1 MATGIEMLITTLVK
15 SLKLDN
21 ELAAVRQL
29 VASGQLDKIVRFAD
43 QLDEL
48 NENIKALRDDVRELK
63 AGRDDMRELKSG
75 SGATDCGRDDLVI
88 RSIAYL
94 NGGS

>member
-1 MATGIEMLITTLVK
+1 MATGIEMLLTSAMKASLPYLGKEIEAVK
-15 SLKLDN
+15 
-21 ELAAVRQL
+21 QL

-43 QLDEL
+43 QLEEL
-48 NENIKALRDDVRELK
+48 NENIKALRNDMRELK
-63 AGRDDMRELKSG
+63 AG
-75 SGATDCGRDDLVI
+75 SGAADCERDDLAI

>member
-29 VASGQLDKIVRFAD
+29 VASGQLDKIIRFAD
-43 QLDEL
+43 QLENL
-48 NENIKALRDDVRELK
+48 NNNIEAL
-63 AGRDDMRELKSG
+63 RDDMRELKAGAG
-75 SGATDCGRDDLVI
+75 SVDCRRDDFAL
-88 RSIAYL
+88 RSIAHL
-94 NGGS
+94 NSGS

>member
-15 SLKLDN
+15 SLKLEN

-48 NENIKALRDDVRELK
+48 NENIKALRDDMRELK
-63 AGRDDMRELKSG
+63 AG
-75 SGATDCGRDDLVI
+75 SGATSGGRDDFPF
-88 RSIAYL
+88 RAIAHL

>member
-15 SLKLDN
+15 SLKLEN

-48 NENIKALRDDVRELK
+48 NENIKALRDDMRELK
-63 AGRDDMRELKSG
+63 AGSRATSGGCDDF
-75 SGATDCGRDDLVI
+75 AI
-88 RSIAYL
+88 RAIAHL